1 MMSMRQS
8 IRRRL
13 PLSYITVAVG
23 PLLLVGLVL
32 VLVSFS
38 FQFNQALSKQ
48 IEVAKR
54 VSTELN
60 AFLSKL
66 EAELQTA
73 AREMRGMTNFQ
84 RQNLLARLPSYP
96 HVFQELILADNNG
109 AELVYLSRLN
119 VLDPLRLVNWANTDV
134 FALSRAERKPYYS
147 DILID
152 DETGQPSMLIGVP
165 IINPQ
170 NGVAT
175 SVLIANVR
183 FKPIW
188 DLVAAVQLD
197 AGENV
202 FITDAFG
209 RIVAHLNPSVVL
221 QEKRYQRPAMS
232 GIGAGESAPTVV
244 VTWTTRTY
252 GNQTFVI
259 VAERNVLN
267 ALEFALWTAVIALAV
282 LALAIVIAA
291 VTGRRAAQR
300 VVVPIGALVKAAQA
314 LSERSEAFDPA
325 ALAPIAMREDE
336 FGQLARTFQAMGE
349 QVIIR
354 EQTLKQEVQELR
366 IEIDEAKKSRAVAE
380 ITDSEFF
387 KELQS
392 KAARMRQRT
401 KSLSS
406 GGQASAHGDAE
417 TLPAQP

>member
-1 MMSMRQS
+1 
-8 IRRRL
+8 
-13 PLSYITVAVG
+13 
-23 PLLLVGLVL
+23 
-32 VLVSFS
+32 
-38 FQFNQALSKQ
+38 
-48 IEVAKR
+48 
-54 VSTELN
+54 
-60 AFLSKL
+60 
-66 EAELQTA
+66 
-73 AREMRGMTNFQ
+73 
-84 RQNLLARLPSYP
+84 
-96 HVFQELILADNNG
+96 
-109 AELVYLSRLN
+109 
-119 VLDPLRLVNWANTDV
+119 
-134 FALSRAERKPYYS
+134 
-147 DILID
+147 
-152 DETGQPSMLIGVP
+152 
-165 IINPQ
+165 
-170 NGVAT
+170 
-175 SVLIANVR
+175 
-183 FKPIW
+183 
-188 DLVAAVQLD
+188 
-197 AGENV
+197 
-202 FITDAFG
+202 
-209 RIVAHLNPSVVL
+209 
-221 QEKRYQRPAMS
+221 
-232 GIGAGESAPTVV
+232 V
-244 VTWTTRTY
+244 VTWTKRTY

-282 LALAIVIAA
+282 LLLAIVIAA

-325 ALAPIAMREDE
+325 ALAPIAAREDE

-401 KSLSS
+401 KSFSS

>member
-1 MMSMRQS
+1 MRQS

-66 EAELQTA
+66 EAELQMA

-134 FALSRAERKPYYS
+134 FALARAERKPYYS

-221 QEKRYQRPAMS
+221 QEKRYQRPALS

-244 VTWTTRTY
+244 VTWTKRTY

-282 LALAIVIAA
+282 LVLAIVIAA

>member
-1 MMSMRQS
+1 MRHS

-38 FQFNQALSKQ
+38 FQYNQALSKQ
-48 IEVAKR
+48 SEVAKR

-66 EAELQTA
+66 EAELQIA
-73 AREMRGMTNFQ
+73 ARELRGMTNFQ
-84 RQNLLARLPSYP
+84 RQNLLERLPSYP
-96 HVFQELILADNNG
+96 HIFQELILADNNG
-109 AELVYLSRLN
+109 AELIYLSRLN
-119 VLDPLRLVNWANTDV
+119 VLDPRRLVNWSEHDV
-134 FALSRAERKPYYS
+134 FALARAERKPYYS
-147 DILID
+147 NIAID
-152 DETGQPSMLIGVP
+152 EETGQPSMLIGVP

-170 NGVAT
+170 NGAAT

-202 FITDAFG
+202 FITDASG
-209 RIVAHLNPSVVL
+209 RIVAHLNPSIVL
-221 QEKRYQRPAMS
+221 QEKRYQRPATS
-232 GIGAGESAPTVV
+232 GLGAGQSAPTVV

-252 GNQTFVI
+252 GDQTFVI

-267 ALEFALWTAVIALAV
+267 ALEFALWTAIIALAV
-282 LALAIVIAA
+282 LVLAIVIAA
-291 VTGRRAAQR
+291 ITGQRAAQR

-325 ALAPIAMREDE
+325 ALAPIAAREDE

-401 KSLSS
+401 KSLSAGS
-406 GGQASAHGDAE
+406 RQPTQDDTE
-417 TLPAQP
+417 TLSAQS